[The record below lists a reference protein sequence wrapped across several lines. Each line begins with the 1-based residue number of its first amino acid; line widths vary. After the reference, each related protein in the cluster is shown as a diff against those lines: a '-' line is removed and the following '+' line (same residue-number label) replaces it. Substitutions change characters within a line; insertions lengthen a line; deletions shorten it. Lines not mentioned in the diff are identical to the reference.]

1 LALALFASNPLEARI
16 SRNLAADIRVGYS
29 STEQDSNS
37 QENVDQEY
45 NLSWQKHI
53 LRELVAKSAV
63 RYYNFGASQ
72 NVGGNSWRSELQP
85 SAEIIWNQ
93 SWFGVSAQGMRRDSK
108 SNDRSSHLINES
120 AGIAFRSQ
128 VARYPWVKA
137 RLQQENLYN
146 RANLGDRDTRDRLAS
161 VGVGYNSLGSSVAY
175 DYSHKNTL
183 NRSQSVEQSSDVHVV
198 QLDHMQTFGGGKIR
212 SSVSYDFSY
221 KAETDRNLAFD
232 PFARE
237 IPVFLGLFASDATP
251 DIGGLDTAAAL
262 IDGNIEQPALPLI
275 EIGGNRVNQNVG
287 VDVGFSREVSILYV
301 YTDRPSGNNVRWSV
315 YQSGDNTIWEPVS
328 DVVSN
333 FSTGFSRY
341 EISFP
346 AAEARYIKAVNNGLN
361 EVDSVYVTEVA
372 ALLRVADTGVS
383 KRDQRVHL
391 ASLNN
396 SFILAEDWSANA
408 NLSLRRD
415 GGGTL
420 SQGRDETYYSFG
432 VRNQLRPTIAH
443 NARLQV
449 GFIDYESSRVDVDK
463 IVSANYDI
471 QYHPLQTLEFS
482 LSLIHRDSYI
492 ESVKSQELNYAVA
505 RMRGDLLPRLAIS
518 NEFTGGRNTL
528 MQSNTGFDTWSYR
541 SGLIGRATSKLDV
554 SASYFH
560 QRVRDL
566 AEVLRVKNQYD
577 LTVGYLVT
585 DNIQVRGNVNL
596 TKDDRTQYVSQDYS
610 FSWQV
615 SKKLSAGAAI
625 SLSDYE
631 NGVDSR
637 SEHYSAQLEYSLTGR
652 TVLSGS
658 YSEND
663 LESAGGNS
671 NRSVRVGIRT
681 GL

>member
-1 LALALFASNPLEARI
+1 
-16 SRNLAADIRVGYS
+16 
-29 STEQDSNS
+29 
-37 QENVDQEY
+37 
-45 NLSWQKHI
+45 
-53 LRELVAKSAV
+53 
-63 RYYNFGASQ
+63 
-72 NVGGNSWRSELQP
+72 
-85 SAEIIWNQ
+85 
-93 SWFGVSAQGMRRDSK
+93 
-108 SNDRSSHLINES
+108 
-120 AGIAFRSQ
+120 
-128 VARYPWVKA
+128 
-137 RLQQENLYN
+137 
-146 RANLGDRDTRDRLAS
+146 
-161 VGVGYNSLGSSVAY
+161 
-175 DYSHKNTL
+175 
-183 NRSQSVEQSSDVHVV
+183 
-198 QLDHMQTFGGGKIR
+198 
-212 SSVSYDFSY
+212 
-221 KAETDRNLAFD
+221 
-232 PFARE
+232 
-237 IPVFLGLFASDATP
+237 
-251 DIGGLDTAAAL
+251 
-262 IDGNIEQPALPLI
+262 
-275 EIGGNRVNQNVG
+275 
-287 VDVGFSREVSILYV
+287 
-301 YTDRPSGNNVRWSV
+301 
-315 YQSGDNTIWEPVS
+315 
-328 DVVSN
+328 
-333 FSTGFSRY
+333 
-341 EISFP
+341 
-346 AAEARYIKAVNNGLN
+346 
-361 EVDSVYVTEVA
+361 
-372 ALLRVADTGVS
+372 
-383 KRDQRVHL
+383 
-391 ASLNN
+391 
-396 SFILAEDWSANA
+396 
-408 NLSLRRD
+408 
-415 GGGTL
+415 
-420 SQGRDETYYSFG
+420 DETYYSFG